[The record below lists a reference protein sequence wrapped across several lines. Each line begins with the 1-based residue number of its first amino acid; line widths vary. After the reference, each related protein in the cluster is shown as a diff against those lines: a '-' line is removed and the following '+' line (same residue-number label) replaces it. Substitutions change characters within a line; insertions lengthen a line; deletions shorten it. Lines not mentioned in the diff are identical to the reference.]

1 MKFSW
6 LAFSFLSV
14 SSGLIFQPNFTN
26 PAAAQCVQFDQGIQI
41 SISGSGPAR
50 RSNNV
55 EMQSAGACTGN
66 SVVTTGQQIHV
77 GPGRAIQNRNVR
89 QTIRGGT
96 NNGIGGGSTIQIR
109 VNPTID
115 VNNPADRYRNLRR
128 R

>member
-1 MKFSW
+1 MKLPL
-6 LAFSFLSV
+6 LAFSLLSV
-14 SSGLIFQPNFTN
+14 SSVLIFEPNSTN
-26 PAAAQCVQFDQGIQI
+26 SAAAQCVQFDQGIQI

-55 EMQSAGACTGN
+55 EMRSEGACTGN
-66 SVVTTGQQIHV
+66 SIVTTGQQIHV
-77 GPGRAIQNRNVR
+77 GPGRAIQERNVR
-89 QTIRGGT
+89 QNIRGGS

-115 VNNPADRYRNLRR
+115 VNNPADRYLNLRR

>member
-1 MKFSW
+1 MKISW
-6 LAFSFLSV
+6 LAFSLLSV
-14 SSGLIFQPNFTN
+14 SSVLIFEANSPNS
-26 PAAAQCVQFDQGIQI
+26 ASAQCVQFDQGIQV

-55 EMQSAGACTGN
+55 EMSSEGGCTGN
-66 SVVTTGQQIHV
+66 SIVTTGQQIHV
-77 GPGRAIQNRNVR
+77 GPGRAVQERNVR
-89 QTIRGGT
+89 QTIRGSG
-96 NNGIGGGSTIQIR
+96 NNGIGGGPTIQIR